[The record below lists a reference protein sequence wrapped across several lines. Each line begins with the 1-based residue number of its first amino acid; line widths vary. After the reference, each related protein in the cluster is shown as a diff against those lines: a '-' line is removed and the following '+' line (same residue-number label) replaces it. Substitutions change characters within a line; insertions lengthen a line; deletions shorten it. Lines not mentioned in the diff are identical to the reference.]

1 MKRPRDGRHV
11 FQERMHAP
19 LAIGVRKRSRDRRG
33 AVGGVAAAAAAVSH
47 QPCGRNH
54 LLLEACSEEKIFH
67 SPLSFFN
74 VIVSRLRFSTTIGR
88 HIELSD
94 SSSSSF

>member
-67 SPLSFFN
+67 SPLSFFY
-74 VIVSRLRFSTTIGR
+74 VIVCRLRFSTTIGR